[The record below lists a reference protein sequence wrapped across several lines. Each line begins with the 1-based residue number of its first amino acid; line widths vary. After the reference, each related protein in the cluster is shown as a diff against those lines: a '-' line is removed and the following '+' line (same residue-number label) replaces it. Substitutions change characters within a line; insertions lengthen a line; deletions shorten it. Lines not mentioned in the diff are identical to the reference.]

1 LRVRLGTGL
10 ILLNLLTC
18 VLILVVAFF
27 PSDILRIILGIPF
40 LVFFPGYTLM
50 AAVFAKKEGVGGTE
64 RVAFSFVLS
73 LAVVPLIG
81 LILNY
86 TSWGITLESI
96 LYSLASFI
104 IITSIIAWLRQR
116 RLAEEERFSIDFQ
129 VTIPGWGEGVWN
141 RVLTVT
147 LAIAVVGALGAVGY
161 VIATPRAGE
170 TFTELYILG
179 PEGKAADYPRE
190 LRVGEEGEVTVVIVN
205 HEGEEVSYRVEV
217 TIDSRKNTEI
227 GPVVLIDEQ
236 KWEGEVSFVPEVAG
250 ERQKVEFLLYRDGEV
265 EPCLEPLYL
274 WVDVRE

>member
-1 LRVRLGTGL
+1 MRVRLGTGL